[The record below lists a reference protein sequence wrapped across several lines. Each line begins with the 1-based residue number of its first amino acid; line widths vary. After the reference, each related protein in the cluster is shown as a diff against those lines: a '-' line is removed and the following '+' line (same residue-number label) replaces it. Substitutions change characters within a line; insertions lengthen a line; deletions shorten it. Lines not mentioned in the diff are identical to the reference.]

1 VAFAA
6 SLGSVPYPV
15 LADFEPKG
23 EMSKAYGVY
32 NDERGTSNRAVIII
46 DKEGVVRWAQ
56 EFANAADIDPTAIM
70 AEIDKL

>member
-1 VAFAA
+1 MAFAA

>member
-1 VAFAA
+1 
-6 SLGSVPYPV
+6 
-15 LADFEPKG
+15 
-23 EMSKAYGVY
+23 MSKAYGVY

-46 DKEGVVRWAQ
+46 DKEGVVSWQQ

>member
-1 VAFAA
+1 
-6 SLGSVPYPV
+6 LGSVPYPV

-46 DKEGVVRWAQ
+46 DKEGVVRWMQ

-70 AEIDKL
+70 GEIDKL